1 MVPEYISATDG
12 KIFPS
17 FSRLLIAH
25 LQSPNLTFFNT
36 GHFFPIHLVVL
47 SSLKLWQDVD
57 CKLSGMKDK
66 KKYYP
71 NDSPIDLGVLTTVPW

>member
-1 MVPEYISATDG
+1 MSFKMQVKKDYSMVPEYISATDG

-36 GHFFPIHLVVL
+36 GHFFPNPFGSV
-47 SSLKLWQDVD
+47 K
-57 CKLSGMKDK
+57 
-66 KKYYP
+66 
-71 NDSPIDLGVLTTVPW
+71 